1 MEPLAHE
8 GMGRLLGLQDRC
20 TPLVLGADA
29 GAKLL
34 PVSELGNGGALK
46 LGRRKLELPPQP
58 LGRDTTQTPFLAVSN
73 EIAVIDGAASHHPR
87 KLVEMLEMARKE
99 AGWQRLLYAPAVEP
113 AEMPLLAYLGVD
125 LFDSLTTE
133 LRSVAGFRLEQGD
146 WIPDGKATAAG
157 NLKALAIWLARIRT
171 ALEQGLLRELVERT
185 ALHNPRVTQLLHHSR
200 DLLVTRGVRRA
211 TEIRAG
217 ALSFDHPAVV
227 EWRGKL
233 ERFVPPAEE
242 MVLLLLPCSARKPY
256 HWSNS
261 HRRFHRTL
269 RSLNNWL
276 ALHVVSVTSPLG
288 LVPRELEMLHPAA
301 HYDVGVTGY
310 WDANEREMFGRQ
322 LERLRPE
329 HNYKK
334 AVVHAGSASKMLTVL
349 LQERGIEVLDTGAER
364 PASGAG
370 LNALGAAC
378 RTALRGVA
386 SLSGHNRSR
395 GEATGLAQVQFG
407 ELAASLLTAPVQ
419 GRWPRLRLG
428 DLANFSPRIGGFALT
443 VQGAAKLVEAGGPVI
458 EAGKFQ
464 LRGDLFAAGVTGV
477 RGEFRNGDQVAVE
490 QGGEITAVGI
500 ARMAPR
506 EMVTMERGLA
516 VEVRNRG

>member
-1 MEPLAHE
+1 
-8 GMGRLLGLQDRC
+8 
-20 TPLVLGADA
+20 
-29 GAKLL
+29 
-34 PVSELGNGGALK
+34 
-46 LGRRKLELPPQP
+46 
-58 LGRDTTQTPFLAVSN
+58 
-73 EIAVIDGAASHHPR
+73 
-87 KLVEMLEMARKE
+87 
-99 AGWQRLLYAPAVEP
+99 
-113 AEMPLLAYLGVD
+113 
-125 LFDSLTTE
+125 
-133 LRSVAGFRLEQGD
+133 
-146 WIPDGKATAAG
+146 
-157 NLKALAIWLARIRT
+157 
-171 ALEQGLLRELVERT
+171 
-185 ALHNPRVTQLLHHSR
+185 
-200 DLLVTRGVRRA
+200 
-211 TEIRAG
+211 
-217 ALSFDHPAVV
+217 
-227 EWRGKL
+227 
-233 ERFVPPAEE
+233 
-242 MVLLLLPCSARKPY
+242 
-256 HWSNS
+256 
-261 HRRFHRTL
+261 
-269 RSLNNWL
+269 
-276 ALHVVSVTSPLG
+276 
-288 LVPRELEMLHPAA
+288 MLHPAA
-301 HYDVGVTGY
+301 HYDVGVTGH
-310 WDANEREMFGRQ
+310 WDANEREIFGRQ
-322 LERLRPE
+322 LERLCSE
-329 HNYKK
+329 DSYKK

-458 EAGKFQ
+458 KAGKFQ